1 MLHDPNQTTLFP
13 KLPDEV
19 LQQMQEHGIEISLAV
34 GEILFAEG
42 EENYGFHVVLDG
54 EIEITKVVGNEKRLL
69 AIHHRGE
76 FMGEVSM
83 LNHSASIASAHAT
96 IASRVLRIEIAAFK
110 RILIECAAIG
120 DTILAAMVGRTID
133 VEGQLRQQEKLAALG
148 KMSAGLAHELN
159 NPAAAGKRAANA
171 LKERFTS
178 VQNLAAQLNQHCLTK
193 EQLKFLAEVQLGAIS
208 YVTNSHQFDPLTQSD
223 KEDELTDWLENHD
236 VTKAWQLAPTLV
248 NFGIDLQK
256 LAQIKSILDSQSLND
271 VLIWLEA
278 SLATSGLINEVEQ
291 STTRISELVKAVK
304 GYTYMDTAPLQEVD
318 IHEGIDNTLL
328 ILSHKLKQGIVV
340 TKDYARTIPLINAYG
355 NELNQVWT
363 NLIDNAIDAMGG
375 KGELK
380 IRTFQDS
387 NCAISEIVDNGAGI
401 PPAIQSRIFEP
412 FFTTKGVGEGTGL
425 GLEIAYRIVVNR
437 HGGNIDFESEP
448 GKTCFR
454 VYLPITTSEKG

>member
-13 KLPDEV
+13 KLPEDA
-19 LQQMQEHGIEISLAV
+19 LQQMQEHGTEIQLAI

-42 EENYGFHVVLDG
+42 EENYGFHIVLDG
-54 EIEITKVVGNEKRLL
+54 EIEITKVVGKEKRLL

-76 FMGEVSM
+76 FMGEVSL

-96 IASRVLRIEIAAFK
+96 MPSRILRIELAAFK
-110 RILIECAAIG
+110 RFLIECAAIG

-159 NPAAAGKRAANA
+159 NPAAAGNRAANV
-171 LKERFTS
+171 LLERFTS
-178 VQNLAAQLNQHCLTK
+178 LQTLTVQLQHCLTT
-193 EQLKFLAEVQLGAIS
+193 EQLKFLGKVQLEAIA
-208 YVTNSHQFDPLTQSD
+208 YVANSPQFEALTQSD
-223 KEDELTDWLENHD
+223 KEDEVTDWLENHD

-248 NFGIDLQK
+248 NAGIDVQK
-256 LAQIKSILDSQSLND
+256 LAQIKGILDSQSLND
-271 VLIWLEA
+271 ALLWLEA
-278 SLATSGLINEVEQ
+278 NLATSGLINEVKQ
-291 STTRISELVKAVK
+291 STKRISELVKAVK

-318 IHEGIDNTLL
+318 IHEGLDNTLL

-340 TKDYARTIPLINAYG
+340 TKQYDRTIPLINAYG
-355 NELNQVWT
+355 SELNQVWT

-380 IRTFQDS
+380 IRTINN
-387 NCAISEIVDNGAGI
+387 NCAIVEIVDNGTGI

-437 HGGNIDFESEP
+437 HGGNIYFESQP

-454 VYLPITTSEKG
+454 VHLPITQSEKS

>member
-13 KLPDEV
+13 KLPDDA
-19 LQQMQEHGIEISLAV
+19 LQQMRSHGTEIQLAI

-42 EENYGFHVVLDG
+42 EENYGFHVVLEG
-54 EIEITKVVGNEKRLL
+54 EISITKVVGNEKRLL
-69 AIHHRGE
+69 AIHHQGE
-76 FMGEVSM
+76 FMGEISM
-83 LNHSASIASAHAT
+83 LNHSASIASAQAT

-110 RILIECAAIG
+110 RLLIECSVG

-178 VQNLAAQLNQHCLTK
+178 LQSLTVQLNQHCLTT
-193 EQLKFLAEVQLGAIS
+193 EQLKFLAKVQIDAIS
-208 YVTNSHQFDPLTQSD
+208 YCANSPQYDTLTQSD
-223 KEDELTDWLENHD
+223 REDEVTDWLENHD
-236 VTKAWQLAPTLV
+236 VSKAWQLASTLV

-256 LAQIKSILDSQSLND
+256 LAEIKSNLDSQSLND
-271 VLIWLEA
+271 ALIWLEA
-278 SLATSGLINEVEQ
+278 NLATSGLINEVEQ

-304 GYTYMDTAPLQEVD
+304 GYTYMDTAPLQEID

-328 ILSHKLKQGIVV
+328 ILGHKLKQGIVV
-340 TKDYARTIPLINAYG
+340 TKDYDRTIPLINAYG
-355 NELNQVWT
+355 SELNQVWT
-363 NLIDNAIDAMGG
+363 NLIDNAIHAMSG

-380 IRTFQDS
+380 IRTFQDN
-387 NCAISEIVDNGAGI
+387 NCAISEVVDNGAGI

-437 HGGNIDFESEP
+437 HGGNIYFESQL

-454 VYLPITTSEKG
+454 VHLPLVKS

>member
-13 KLPDEV
+13 KLPDEA
-19 LQQMQEHGIEISLAV
+19 LQQMQEHGTEISLAA

-42 EENYGFHVVLDG
+42 EENYGFHVVLNG

-110 RILIECAAIG
+110 RLLIECASVG

-171 LKERFTS
+171 LKERFNSLQTLT
-178 VQNLAAQLNQHCLTK
+178 VQLNQHCLST
-193 EQLKFLAEVQLGAIS
+193 EQLKFLAKVQVEAIS
-208 YVTNSHQFDPLTQSD
+208 YLANFHCCDPLTQSD
-223 KEDELTDWLENHD
+223 REDEVTDWLENHD

-248 NFGIDLQK
+248 NAGIDSQK
-256 LAQIKSILDSQSLND
+256 LAEIKSNLDSQSLND
-271 VLIWLEA
+271 ALIWFEA
-278 SLATSGLINEVEQ
+278 NLATSGLINEVEQ

-304 GYTYMDTAPLQEVD
+304 GYTYMDTAPLQEID

-340 TKDYARTIPLINAYG
+340 TKEYDRTIPLINAYG
-355 NELNQVWT
+355 SELNQVWT
-363 NLIDNAIDAMGG
+363 NLIDNAIYAMGG

-380 IRTFQDS
+380 IRTIKDNNS
-387 NCAISEIVDNGAGI
+387 AIAEIVDNGAGI

-437 HGGNIDFESEP
+437 HGGNIYFESQP

-454 VYLPITTSEKG
+454 VHLPITASEKG

>member
-13 KLPDEV
+13 KLPDEA
-19 LQQMQEHGIEISLAV
+19 LQQMQEHGTEIQLAT
-34 GEILFAEG
+34 GELLFAEG

-54 EIEITKVVGNEKRLL
+54 EIEITKVVGKEKRLL

-83 LNHSASIASAHAT
+83 LNHAPSIASAHAT
-96 IASRVLRIEIAAFK
+96 MPSRVLRIEIAAFK
-110 RILIECAAIG
+110 RLLIECASVG

-159 NPAAAGKRAANA
+159 NPAAAGKRAANT

-178 VQNLAAQLNQHCLTK
+178 LQALTVQLQHCLTK
-193 EQLKFLAEVQLGAIS
+193 EQLKFLADDLSEAIS
-208 YVTNSHQFDPLTQSD
+208 YFNNSSHQYDALTQSD
-223 KEDELTDWLENHD
+223 KEDEVTDWLENHD
-236 VTKAWQLAPTLV
+236 INKAWQLSPTLV
-248 NFGIDLQK
+248 NAGIEAQK
-256 LAQIKSILDSQSLND
+256 LAAIKSNVGSQSLND
-271 VLIWLEA
+271 ALIWLEA
-278 SLATSGLINEVEQ
+278 NLATFGLINEVEQ
-291 STTRISELVKAVK
+291 STARISELVKAVK

-318 IHEGIDNTLL
+318 IHEGLDNTLL
-328 ILSHKLKQGIVV
+328 ILGHKLKQGISV
-340 TKDYARTIPLINAYG
+340 TKQYDRTIPPINAYG
-355 NELNQVWT
+355 SELNQVWT
-363 NLIDNAIDAMGG
+363 NLIDNAIDAMSG

-380 IRTFQDS
+380 IRTIKDN
-387 NCAISEIVDNGAGI
+387 NCAVSEIVDNGAGI

-425 GLEIAYRIVVNR
+425 GLEIAYRIVVSR
-437 HGGNIDFESEP
+437 HGGNIYFESQP

-454 VYLPITTSEKG
+454 VHLPITRSEKD

>member
-13 KLPDEV
+13 KLPDEA
-19 LQQMQEHGIEISLAV
+19 LQQMQEHGIEISLAT
-34 GEILFAEG
+34 GEILFTEG
-42 EENYGFHVVLDG
+42 EVNYSFHVVLEG
-54 EIEITKVVGNEKRLL
+54 EIQITKVVSNEKRLL

-96 IASRVLRIEIAAFK
+96 MPSRVLRIELAAFK
-110 RILIECAAIG
+110 RLIIECSAVG

-171 LKERFTS
+171 LKERFT
-178 VQNLAAQLNQHCLTK
+178 NLQTLAVQLNQHLLTK
-193 EQLKFLAEVQLGAIS
+193 EQLKFLAKVQLEAIS
-208 YVTNSHQFDPLTQSD
+208 SVANFHQNDPLTQSD
-223 KEDELTDWLENHD
+223 KEDEVTDWLEKHD
-236 VTKAWQLAPTLV
+236 VNKAWQLAPTLV
-248 NFGIDLQK
+248 NAGIDSQK
-256 LAQIKSILDSQSLND
+256 LAEIKGNLDSQSLND

-278 SLATSGLINEVEQ
+278 NLATSGLINEVEQ

-304 GYTYMDTAPLQEVD
+304 GYTYMDTAPLQEID

-340 TKDYARTIPLINAYG
+340 TREYDRTIPLINAYG

-363 NLIDNAIDAMGG
+363 NLIDNAIYAMGG

-380 IRTFQDS
+380 IRTFRDNNS
-387 NCAISEIVDNGAGI
+387 AISEIVDNGAGI

-437 HGGNIDFESEP
+437 HGGNIYFESKP

-454 VYLPITTSEKG
+454 VHLPITTSEKG